1 MAYALTCACGYVRRL
16 LVVSLR
22 PLSLPTRKLEAQGG
36 APPAKLGRRG
46 DACGAVG
53 DPPAPARPGDRRRG
67 KERDEAAMH
76 LAVGRGGAGGARQVV
91 DEECGGADRDG
102 HALVA
107 HAERRAA
114 AEQAELP
121 LAEPDGG
128 LEA

>member
-53 DPPAPARPGDRRRG
+53 DFGDFGVGVGVEGEARLLH
-67 KERDEAAMH
+67 M
-76 LAVGRGGAGGARQVV
+76 
-91 DEECGGADRDG
+91 
-102 HALVA
+102 LVK
-107 HAERRAA
+107 
-114 AEQAELP
+114 
-121 LAEPDGG
+121 
-128 LEA
+128 